1 MRFNIKEFYDHI
13 EQEGEN
19 IAVVIVIIAAEYCNA
34 AA

>member
-19 IAVVIVIIAAEYCNA
+19 IAVVIVILKNFMTI
-34 AA
+34 